1 MMKRILFLIF
11 FLPVFSYGISLNYTT
26 SATGKDIS
34 GNNQIAYTNAIIK
47 RPLIVTIT
55 DSTGKPIKGVPVKF
69 TFSSG
74 PELISIP
81 DTTLYSDNFG
91 NVKIYFKIPTSEG
104 KYTVTAFSNYNG
116 NSVYLDFTINA
127 VKKGW
132 LLILIIKVLGGF
144 ALFLFGLKFS
154 ANGLKRY
161 AGERLKSFLWTYTSN
176 PIKAYLAG
184 IVLTFLLQSSTALS
198 VMLVSLTNAG
208 LISFFQSIA
217 VLLGAALGTTLT
229 VQIIAFNIYDYALLI
244 VVLGFIMMN
253 LKGRIHY
260 IGRGVFGF
268 GVIFFAISIMSGAI
282 YPVKNMPWFTNMFLT
297 LKDQWLWL
305 FLISFVITALVHS
318 SALTIGIAILLALE
332 NILPVTSAFIIVLG
346 ANLGTSSTALLASI
360 PADSESRRTAVSN
373 FIFKLIMVLVVYFAL
388 NFFTRLTVFFSS
400 NPGREIANFHT
411 LINLIFTLIF
421 LIFTKPY
428 AKLIKLIVRSE
439 KGKPELES
447 KYLDDKIIDTPE
459 IAMGNSQREIIRVG
473 DIIGKMLKDSIVVLE
488 TYDNELRKSI
498 AAKDDI
504 VDNLVTKITR
514 YITAITRNETSEYI
528 SSKGITLLY
537 IVDEFE
543 NIGDIISKSLMD
555 EMNKLIKGNLS
566 LSEEGKN
573 DLIEFFNFVLE
584 THSLA
589 MNAIVTWDINLVDE
603 LIHRRV
609 IGVEKLNY
617 LHKKHLERIGKDIK
631 PTIDTSAIH
640 LDMISAIERMNYHFV
655 RIGMH
660 IKDSL

>member
-373 FIFKLIMVLVVYFAL
+373 FIFKLIMVLVVYFTL
-388 NFFTRLTVFFSS
+388 NFFTRLTVSLSS

-428 AKLIKLIVRSE
+428 AKLIKLIVRSA
-439 KGKPELES
+439 
-447 KYLDDKIIDTPE
+447 I
-459 IAMGNSQREIIRVG
+459 GNSQREIIRVG

-488 TYDNELRKSI
+488 TYDNELRKSV

-589 MNAIVTWDINLVDE
+589 MNAIVTWDINLVNE